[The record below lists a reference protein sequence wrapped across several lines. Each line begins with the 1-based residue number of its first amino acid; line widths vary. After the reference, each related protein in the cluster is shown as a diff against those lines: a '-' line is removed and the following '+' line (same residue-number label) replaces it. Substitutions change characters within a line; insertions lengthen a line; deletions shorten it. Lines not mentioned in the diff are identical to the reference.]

1 MATYSSVLASRIPWA
16 GEPGGLQSTESH
28 RVARNRSDL
37 ARMHKRLPDDAD
49 TADLG
54 SHFEISLGP

>member
-49 TADLG
+49 TANLG